1 MSDRALT
8 PNRPLLHVSWRTTLA
23 VLGILS
29 FAWALMVN
37 REWSFGGVGVLTSDT
52 ALYHDLIEK
61 AVGGSLPYFD
71 LGFEHFPLMLVP
83 MAGALIVSTVAGLH
97 YTVGFAA
104 VMLVLLFL
112 IGETVAR
119 LGRRL
124 GIEDGARRWLLVAG
138 PLFPLVL
145 FRLDAVPTLL
155 AVLALYLAVTER
167 ERGSIAAT
175 FGGILAKGWPVVLAA
190 TEWWRGR
197 RGRAVGY
204 VAFTGILGLSL
215 LATPGFREGRQFV
228 GVHMET
234 LTGSLLVTWR
244 LLTGTPTGIVG
255 TAGATYVEA
264 GTWATIANALVGL
277 GIGLTALLVLRT
289 KFDWLGAVALTG
301 VLTFAM
307 MFASPL
313 LSAQFLIWP
322 TPFLALAATRRVR
335 WLAATAA
342 LLTTLLFSVWTYDAL
357 WWNLGLVARNLLL
370 LGAAVAFT
378 AGLVNTRDQSS
389 SDSRKNLPV

>member
-1 MSDRALT
+1 MSDRALN
-8 PNRPLLHVSWRTTLA
+8 PNRPRLHVSWRTTLA
-23 VLGILS
+23 VIGIVS

-37 REWSFGGVGVLTSDT
+37 REWGFGGVGVLTSD
-52 ALYHDLIEK
+52 ASLYHDLIER
-61 AVGGSLPYFD
+61 ALAGSLPYFD

-83 MAGALIVSTVAGLH
+83 MSAALIISTISGLH

-104 VMLVLLFL
+104 LMLVFLFL
-112 IGETVAR
+112 IAETVAR

-155 AVLALYLAVTER
+155 AVLAVYLAVSEH
-167 ERGSIAAT
+167 ERGSLAAALA
-175 FGGILAKGWPVVLAA
+175 GILAKGWPVVLAA
-190 TEWWRGR
+190 AEWWRGKKF
-197 RGRAVGY
+197 RAVGY
-204 VAFTGILGLSL
+204 VAFTGILALAL
-215 LATPGFREGRQFV
+215 LATPGFREGREFV

-244 LLTGTPTGIVG
+244 LLTGAPTGIVG
-255 TAGATYVEA
+255 AAGATYVEA
-264 GTWATIANALVGL
+264 GTWATVGNGLVGL
-277 GIGLTALLVLRT
+277 GIGGAALLVLRT
-289 KFDWLGAVALTG
+289 KFHWLGGVALAG
-301 VLTFAM
+301 ALTYAI

-322 TPFLALAATRRVR
+322 TPFLALAASRRVR
-335 WLAATAA
+335 WAAAAAA

-357 WWNLGLVARNLLL
+357 WWNVGLVARNLLL
-370 LGAAVAFT
+370 LGVAIAFT
-378 AGLVNTRDQSS
+378 AGLVGVRDQRS